1 MKPAAVLVP
10 HPSRRFTPQ
19 HFCSDKRVQELFE
32 DALADFDCTCTPGEL
47 FNIAKE
53 QWGLTACWD
62 AAVRL
67 H

>member
-19 HFCSDKRVQELFE
+19 HFCSDKRVQEMFE
-32 DALADFDCTCTPGEL
+32 SAVADFTCDCSPQEL
-47 FNIAKE
+47 LDMAKAE
-53 QWGLTACWD
+53 FGLAALWD
-62 AAVRL
+62 VAVRI